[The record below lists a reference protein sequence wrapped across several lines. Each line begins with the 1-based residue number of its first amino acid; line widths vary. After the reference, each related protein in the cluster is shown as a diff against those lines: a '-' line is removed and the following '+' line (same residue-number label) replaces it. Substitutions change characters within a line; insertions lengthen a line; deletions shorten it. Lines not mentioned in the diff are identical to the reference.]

1 MGALPQYGVE
11 IKPEIR
17 IVLLVWVGLV
27 AQVTKRQATVDN
39 NWMNTR
45 PDRD

>member
-1 MGALPQYGVE
+1 
-11 IKPEIR
+11 
-17 IVLLVWVGLV
+17 VGLV

-45 PDRD
+45 PDRDWGW